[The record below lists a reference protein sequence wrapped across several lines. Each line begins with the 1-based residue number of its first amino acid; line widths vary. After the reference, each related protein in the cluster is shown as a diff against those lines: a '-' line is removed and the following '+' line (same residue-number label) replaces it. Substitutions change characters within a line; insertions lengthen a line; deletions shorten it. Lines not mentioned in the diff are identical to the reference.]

1 MTQHRK
7 ALADLLRPRLK
18 DPGFSEPGFLPKLD
32 AWFDAAGVPVDVEAA
47 PVPAPAVAHP
57 NVPGAA
63 GGTITQRVA
72 LEIVTHEAIV
82 LEAYRDSVGVWTWGV
97 GVTDAS
103 GHAVGRY
110 KDAPQTVAHVLK
122 VFAWLLRE
130 KYLPDVLRAFDG
142 FPLTEAQTA
151 AALSFHYNTGAIGRA
166 SWVGLAKAGRVDA
179 AKASFME
186 WRNPPEIVERRRK
199 ERDLFFDG
207 KWSQTGKVLI
217 LPVSKPSYH
226 PNFRGGRSVDISADL
241 AEAFR

>member
-1 MTQHRK
+1 MSQYRK
-7 ALADLLRPRLK
+7 ELADLLRPRLVP
-18 DPGFSEPGFLPKLD
+18 PGFGDQVFLRRFDEILD
-32 AWFDAAGVPVDVEAA
+32 SAGVPRDEAT
-47 PVPAPAVAHP
+47 PSRPSPSQQP
-57 NVPGAA
+57 DRAA
-63 GGTITQRVA
+63 GGAITARVA

-97 GVTDAS
+97 GVTEAS

-110 KDAPQTVAHVLK
+110 RDAPQTVAHVVK

-130 KYLPDVLRAFDG
+130 KYLPPVLRAFDG

-166 SWVGLAKAGRVDA
+166 SWVGLAKAGRTEA
-179 AKASFME
+179 AKTSFME
-186 WRNPPEIVERRRK
+186 WRKPPEIVERRRK
-199 ERDLFFDG
+199 ERDLFFEG

-226 PNFRGGRSVDISADL
+226 PNFRAGRSIDITADL
-241 AEAFR
+241 AAAFAS